1 VIKLNPLTGNFDD
14 VGFPARTITG
24 TTNQVTVTN
33 GDGVS
38 GNPTLS
44 LPQDIHTGATPTF
57 ARLIANGTT
66 SSGTTSSIH
75 TNWLTIFPANGATGN
90 VKFFLNNG
98 TQVWETFNNS
108 SGVYGVYNNTAGT
121 QPFEIKTNAANAGL
135 SLQSGGPIT
144 KNIAPLA
151 DSTYTNG
158 TSSLYW
164 SNTYTDKIFFNST
177 ATIDGA
183 TAGALAITGLVGL
196 GTTAPTHTLTLPS
209 TSTGIALYN
218 TADQTTNFERVRAYW
233 SGNVFNI
240 FPEKG
245 GTGTAR
251 ALFIG
256 SSPITGITLNEFGGI
271 ATSGKISLNVASTG
285 ASYPI
290 TASAIVSSSSA
301 SQVTFAITPTINQSS
316 TAGYTALLINPT
328 ETTTG
333 TGTKL
338 LIDAQVGGVSKF
350 KVDNTGRTTIAEALY
365 VGSGGSTSA
374 MQMNYRSANIYS
386 DGLAIVKRGT
396 TGDDTA
402 ALTNNTEVGYHS
414 FHGWTGTVNK
424 RLAYV
429 IVKAKGAIGDSSGGG
444 TYNINTR
451 GDAGNTEAIRLVI
464 DENGL
469 TITDAHNI
477 VVGTTTGTKIGTAT
491 SQKLGFFNATPVVQ
505 PASTSADATDLATA
519 ITLVNNLKAKLISL
533 GLIA

>member
-1 VIKLNPLTGNFDD
+1 VNSYAPALGADDNYVTDAEKTALSTLSSDLSGKQPLDATLTALAGLNTTAGIVSQTGTDTFTK
-14 VGFPARTITG
+14 RTITG
-24 TTNQVTVTN
+24 TSNQITVVN

-108 SGVYGVYNNTAGT
+108 SGVYGVYNNTADT
-121 QPFEIKTNAANAGL
+121 QPFEIKTNATNAGL

-164 SNTYTDKIFFNST
+164 SNTYTDRLYLNST
-177 ATIDGA
+177 AYIDGA
-183 TAGALAITGLVGL
+183 SAGQAELTGKLKVTSTAETQININSNGTLQQRMFVRTSDSTSGWYDVTQSRTWLRHISGVGAAQSLSLLENGGYIGINMA
-196 GTTAPTHTLTLPS
+196 GTTAPTHSLTLGS

-256 SSPITGITLNEFGGI
+256 SSSTTGITINEFGGI

-328 ETTTG
+328 ETATG
-333 TGTKL
+333 SGAKN
-338 LIDAQVGGVSKF
+338 LIDAQVGGASKF
-350 KVDNTGRTTIAEALY
+350 KVTNTGMAELGATGEGIVMKSPDGTRYKLTIAN
-365 VGSGGSTSA
+365 G
-374 MQMNYRSANIYS
+374 
-386 DGLAIVKRGT
+386 
-396 TGDDTA
+396 
-402 ALTNNTEVGYHS
+402 
-414 FHGWTGTVNK
+414 GTVS
-424 RLAYV
+424 V
-429 IVKAKGAIGDSSGGG
+429 S
-444 TYNINTR
+444 
-451 GDAGNTEAIRLVI
+451 
-464 DENGL
+464 
-469 TITDAHNI
+469 
-477 VVGTTTGTKIGTAT
+477 TA
-491 SQKLGFFNATPVVQ
+491 
-505 PASTSADATDLATA
+505 
-519 ITLVNNLKAKLISL
+519 
-533 GLIA
+533 